1 VVSADKIKA
10 LNPSYC
16 QRRTGSKIASP
27 FQGRSGALD
36 NLSCCIIVNI
46 DFTQLSRSTV
56 IVRIEEIKRITVQ
69 TAGSEQF
76 YVDPQKGPTENSKY
90 GSLLS

>member
-16 QRRTGSKIASP
+16 QRRAGSKIASP
-27 FQGRSGALD
+27 FQGRSGALN
-36 NLSCCIIVNI
+36 NLSRCIII
-46 DFTQLSRSTV
+46 DIDVTQPLQSTV
-56 IVRIEEIKRITVQ
+56 VVRTEEIKRIRVH

-76 YVDPQKGPTENSKY
+76 YADTQKGPTENSKY